1 MFNIYYAKK
10 GTEFYFLNKLE
21 DDIWV
26 NVLEIDKDVA
36 INGNSEA
43 NVILL
48 YKTYSLI
55 WGSELIASNI
65 GVFVFTT
72 LMNNNMFAVKA
83 DNITKK
89 QIDEKNI
96 QYKKKHTNVVLH

>member
-26 NVLEIDKDVA
+26 NVLEIDKDVE

-65 GVFVFTT
+65 GVFVFTS

-89 QIDEKNI
+89 QFDDKNI
-96 QYKKKHTNVVLH
+96 QTKKRTSPE

>member
-26 NVLEIDKDVA
+26 NVLEIDKDVE

-65 GVFVFTT
+65 GVFVFTS
-72 LMNNNMFAVKA
+72 LMNNNRFAVKA

-89 QIDEKNI
+89 QFDDKNI
-96 QYKKKHTNVVLH
+96 QTKKRTSPE

>member
-26 NVLEIDKDVA
+26 NVLEIDKDVE

-65 GVFVFTT
+65 GVFVFTS

-89 QIDEKNI
+89 QLDDKNI
-96 QYKKKHTNVVLH
+96 QTKKRTSPE

>member
-65 GVFVFTT
+65 GVFVFTS

-89 QIDEKNI
+89 QFDDKNI
-96 QYKKKHTNVVLH
+96 QNKKRTSPE